1 MIDAQPTPE
10 TDLTQEIT
18 PLAVVAAMRME
29 LAPLQRR
36 SRDGLLLIETG
47 IGVENVERRLHAQL
61 QGRAAEALLGIG
73 LAGALSSALQ
83 VGDLVIG
90 QEVLGPSRLTP
101 SPRLLSLARD
111 IEVGG
116 AAVYAGTVV
125 TVNEMA
131 CSAKTKQLL
140 ASAMVDQPI
149 ACVDMESWAIAR
161 LCSHLQIPF
170 LIVRSISDRFDE
182 DLPLDF
188 NCYRRADGNL
198 DFPRVVGAA
207 LIRPRST
214 AGLWRLRGHTK
225 LCAGRLVQ
233 FVERMLLAIRR

>member
-1 MIDAQPTPE
+1 
-10 TDLTQEIT
+10 
-18 PLAVVAAMRME
+18 V
-29 LAPLQRR
+29 
-36 SRDGLLLIETG
+36 
-47 IGVENVERRLHAQL
+47 
-61 QGRAAEALLGIG
+61 EALLGIG

-111 IEVGG
+111 VKVGG

-125 TVNEMA
+125 TVDEMA

-207 LIRPRST
+207 LVRPRSIG
-214 AGLWRLRGHTK
+214 GLWRLRGHTK

>member
-1 MIDAQPTPE
+1 
-10 TDLTQEIT
+10 
-18 PLAVVAAMRME
+18 MRME
-29 LAPLQRR
+29 LALLQRR

-90 QEVLGPSRLTP
+90 QEVLGPSRLAP
-101 SPRLLSLARD
+101 SPRLLALARD
-111 IEVGG
+111 VVVGVGG

-125 TVNEMA
+125 TVNETA

-140 ASAMVDQPI
+140 ANAVVDQPI

-198 DFPRVVGAA
+198 DFPRVLGAA

-225 LCAGRLVQ
+225 LCARHLVQ
-233 FVERMLLAIRR
+233 FVERMLLALRRQTDATT